1 MTIFWYRCLQ
11 QNHETCANNCV
22 QNYLQQEQY
31 THAIVFHDFVRKNTY
46 RAESPTSC
54 RKNSRKT
61 GCRLVQNQP
70 DARHSE
76 MLEMGYFLL
85 AYFCLVASGFVFED
99 ADLYN
104 QAGER
109 VGSDALAG
117 REVPRLKLCGLDV
130 RSNGLLPLAYSQN
143 SRAEF

>member
-1 MTIFWYRCLQ
+1 MAPSSI
-11 QNHETCANNCV
+11 
-22 QNYLQQEQY
+22 
-31 THAIVFHDFVRKNTY
+31 
-46 RAESPTSC
+46 
-54 RKNSRKT
+54 
-61 GCRLVQNQP
+61 
-70 DARHSE
+70 
-76 MLEMGYFLL
+76 FLL

-109 VGSDALAG
+109 VGCDALAG

-143 SRAEF
+143 SRSEF